1 MSNILKNAD
10 NAGTFKTLIA
20 AVKAAGLTETLDGKG
35 PYTVFAPNDAAFAK
49 LPKGTV
55 ESLLAD
61 VPKLKQLLTYHVVS
75 GDVRTADVRKLKDM
89 KTVEGQNLHI
99 HANGGVK
106 VNESNVIGSDIVS
119 DNGVIHVI
127 DTVLTLTK

>member
-10 NAGTFKTLIA
+10 NAGTFTTLIA

>member
-1 MSNILKNAD
+1 MSNILTNAD
-10 NAGTFKTLIA
+10 NAGTFTTLIA

-127 DTVLTLTK
+127 DTVLTLPK

>member
-1 MSNILKNAD
+1 
-10 NAGTFKTLIA
+10 
-20 AVKAAGLTETLDGKG
+20 VKAAGLTETLDGKG

-55 ESLLAD
+55 ESLIAD
-61 VPKLKQLLTYHVVS
+61 VPKLKQLLTSHIVS

-119 DNGVIHVI
+119 DNGVIHAI

>member
-1 MSNILKNAD
+1 MSNILTNAD
-10 NAGTFKTLIA
+10 NAGTFTTLIA

-61 VPKLKQLLTYHVVS
+61 VPKLKQLVTYHVVS

>member
-1 MSNILKNAD
+1 MSNILTNAD
-10 NAGTFKTLIA
+10 NAGTFTTLIA
-20 AVKAAGLTETLDGKG
+20 AVKAAGLTDTLDGKG

-127 DTVLTLTK
+127 DTVLMPKN

>member
-10 NAGTFKTLIA
+10 NAGTFTTLIA

-35 PYTVFAPNDAAFAK
+35 PFTVFAPNDAAFAK
-49 LPKGTV
+49 LPKATV
-55 ESLLAD
+55 DALLND
-61 VPKLKQLLTYHVVS
+61 VPRLKRLLTYHVVS

-89 KTVEGQNLHI
+89 KTVEGQNLRI
-99 HANGGVK
+99 NANGGVK
-106 VNESNVIGSDIVS
+106 INDSNVVGADIVS

-127 DTVLTLTK
+127 DTVLTLAN

>member
-1 MSNILKNAD
+1 MSNILTNAD
-10 NAGTFKTLIA
+10 NAGTFTTLIA
-20 AVKAAGLTETLDGKG
+20 AVKAAGLTDTLDGKG

>member
-1 MSNILKNAD
+1 MSNILTNAD
-10 NAGTFKTLIA
+10 NAGTFTTLIA

>member
-10 NAGTFKTLIA
+10 NAGTFTTLIA

-49 LPKGTV
+49 IPKA
-55 ESLLAD
+55 SIDALLAD
-61 VPKLKQLLTYHVVS
+61 VPRLKRLLTYHVVP

-89 KTVEGQNLHI
+89 KTVEGQNLQI

-106 VNESNVIGSDIVS
+106 VNEANVIGADIVS

-127 DTVLTLTK
+127 DTVLSLTK

>member
-1 MSNILKNAD
+1 MSTILKNAD
-10 NAGTFKTLIA
+10 NAGTFTTLIA
-20 AVKAAGLTETLDGKG
+20 AVNAAGLTETLNGKG

-61 VPKLKQLLTYHVVS
+61 VPRLKQLLTYHVVP

-106 VNESNVIGSDIVS
+106 VNESNVIGGDIVS